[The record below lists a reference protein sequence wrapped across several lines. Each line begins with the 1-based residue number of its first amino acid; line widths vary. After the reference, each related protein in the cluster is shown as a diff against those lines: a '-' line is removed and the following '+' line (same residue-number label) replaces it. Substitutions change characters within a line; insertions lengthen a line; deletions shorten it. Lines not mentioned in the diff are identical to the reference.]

1 MNSGR
6 VSNQTDGGAALSTVV
21 SRLRCLLSGP
31 CRFPLSLFRFPSAP
45 IHLLLPTLAAS
56 PVSLDTFS
64 LGRYKSH
71 ICAQFRY
78 FVLLTMANPRNI
90 RGAPAGDAEAA
101 EHAEPSTSP
110 QEDAGGNPMCFI
122 YLFSYC

>member
-1 MNSGR
+1 MNRYTVDEESDGIAIISPHPDSEIPMNSGR
-6 VSNQTDGGAALSTVV
+6 VSNKTDGGAALSTVV

-71 ICAQFRY
+71 RY
-78 FVLLTMANPRNI
+78 SVFCIVDN
-90 RGAPAGDAEAA
+90 G
-101 EHAEPSTSP
+101 EPP
-110 QEDAGGNPMCFI
+110 
-122 YLFSYC
+122 